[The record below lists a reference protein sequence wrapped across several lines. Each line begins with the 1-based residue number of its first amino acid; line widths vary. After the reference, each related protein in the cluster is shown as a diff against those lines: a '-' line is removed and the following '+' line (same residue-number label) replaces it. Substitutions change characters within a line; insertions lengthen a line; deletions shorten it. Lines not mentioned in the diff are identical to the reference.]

1 MKSLKYLIVFMLLS
15 QLSCAS
21 TQGQTGKSTASK
33 PNIIFILA
41 DDLGIGNIS
50 CYGADNF
57 KTPNIDKLA
66 STGMR
71 FTHGYTAPLCGPSRS
86 LILTGRYPFRTGTTN
101 QDRVGQLEPS
111 KEICIP
117 SVLKSAGYVSTM
129 VGKWSQFPLQPS
141 DFGFDDYLRFQAS
154 GKYWNTQPKNQLY
167 TENGKNMPLRDK
179 EYLPD
184 VMHNHVVDFISKNKD
199 KPFFA
204 YYSMSHVH
212 GEILPTPDSKPDSKD
227 LYTDNMN
234 YMDKLVGKLVKV
246 LDSLKL
252 RENTLIVFM
261 GDNGTAAEG
270 ALRATVNGK
279 KLSGK
284 KGDMLECG
292 SLVPWIANW
301 KGVIKPKVLEDL
313 VDATDLMPTFAA
325 LTGAKLPENVILDG
339 RSFAPQLKGEKG
351 NPREW
356 IFMELGNQWYARE
369 AKWKLNRT
377 NELFDM
383 SNAPFEEKLVAAD
396 TKDEAAIAAR
406 QRLTGV
412 LAKLNPEGGI
422 LDDADGSGR
431 HKNNVDKK
439 NAKKNGTGE
448 VPPSKE
454 EKKAKKEKKKEKGN
468 KD

>member
-1 MKSLKYLIVFMLLS
+1 MKNMLFLLLFLS
-15 QLSCAS
+15 I
-21 TQGQTGKSTASK
+21 GQISTAQKTKK

-71 FTHGYTAPLCGPSRS
+71 LTHGYTAPLCGPSRV
-86 LILTGRYPFRTGTTN
+86 LILTGRQPFRTGTTN
-101 QDRVGQLEPS
+101 QDRVGKLDPA

-117 SVLKSAGYVSTM
+117 SVLKTAGYTSIM

-141 DFGFDDYLRFQAS
+141 DFGFDEYLRFQAS
-154 GKYWNTQPKNQLY
+154 GKFWNTQPSNQSY
-167 TENGKNMPLRDK
+167 TQSGKIVPLNNG

-184 VMHNHVVDFISKNKD
+184 VMHNQVVDFIAKNKNN
-199 KPFFA
+199 PFFA

-227 LYTDNMN
+227 LYTDNIN
-234 YMDKLVGKLVKV
+234 YMDKLVGKLIKA
-246 LDSLKL
+246 LDSLKM

-270 ALRATVNGK
+270 AAKTAINGK

-292 SLVPWIANW
+292 SLVPWIVNW
-301 KGVIKPKVLEDL
+301 KGVVKPGKILNDL

-325 LTGAKLPENVILDG
+325 LAGAKLPENVILDG
-339 RSFAPQLKGEKG
+339 KSFAPQLKGEKG
-351 NPREW
+351 TPREW
-356 IFMELGNQWYARE
+356 IFMELGNQWYVRE
-369 AKWKLNRT
+369 EKWKLNRA

-383 SNAPFEEKLVAAD
+383 GNAPFEEILIPAD
-396 TKDEAAIAAR
+396 SKDELAISAR
-406 QRLTGV
+406 QRLSAV
-412 LAKLNPEGGI
+412 LKSINPEGGI
-422 LDDADGSGR
+422 MDDADGSGR
-431 HKNNVDKK
+431 HKSNVEKRNAQKK
-439 NAKKNGTGE
+439 GTGL
-448 VPPSKE
+448 
-454 EKKAKKEKKKEKGN
+454 
-468 KD
+468 

>member
-1 MKSLKYLIVFMLLS
+1 MKNLLFLLLFLSLGHI
-15 QLSCAS
+15 
-21 TQGQTGKSTASK
+21 STAQKTKK

-71 FTHGYTAPLCGPSRS
+71 FTHGYTAPLCGPSRA
-86 LILTGRYPFRTGTTN
+86 LILTGRQPFRTGTTN
-101 QDRVGQLEPS
+101 QDRVGKLDPA

-117 SVLKSAGYVSTM
+117 SVLKTAGYTSIM

-141 DFGFDDYLRFQAS
+141 DFGFDEYLRFQAS
-154 GKYWNTQPKNQLY
+154 GKFWNTQPSNQSY
-167 TENGKNMPLRDK
+167 TQSGKIVPLNNG

-184 VMHNHVVDFISKNKD
+184 VMHNQVVDFIAKNKNN
-199 KPFFA
+199 PFFA

-227 LYTDNMN
+227 LYTDNIN
-234 YMDKLVGKLVKV
+234 YMDKLVGKLIKA
-246 LDSLKL
+246 LDSLKM

-270 ALRATVNGK
+270 AAKTTINGK

-292 SLVPWIANW
+292 SLVPWIVNW
-301 KGVIKPKVLEDL
+301 KGVVKPGKILNDL

-325 LTGAKLPENVILDG
+325 LAGAKLPENVILDG
-339 RSFAPQLKGEKG
+339 KSFAPQLKGEKG
-351 NPREW
+351 TPREW
-356 IFMELGNQWYARE
+356 IFMELGNQWYVRE
-369 AKWKLNRT
+369 EKWKLNRA

-383 SNAPFEEKLVAAD
+383 GNAPFEEILIPAD
-396 TKDEAAIAAR
+396 SKDETAMSAR
-406 QRLTGV
+406 QRLSAV
-412 LAKLNPEGGI
+412 LKSINPEGGI
-422 LDDADGSGR
+422 IDDADGSGR
-431 HKNNVDKK
+431 HKSNVEKRNAQKK
-439 NAKKNGTGE
+439 GTGL
-448 VPPSKE
+448 
-454 EKKAKKEKKKEKGN
+454 
-468 KD
+468 

>member
-1 MKSLKYLIVFMLLS
+1 MKNLLFLLLFLSLGHI
-15 QLSCAS
+15 
-21 TQGQTGKSTASK
+21 STAQKTKK

-71 FTHGYTAPLCGPSRS
+71 FTHGYTAPLCGPSRA
-86 LILTGRYPFRTGTTN
+86 LILTGRQPFRTGTTN
-101 QDRVGQLEPS
+101 QDRVGKLEPT
-111 KEICIP
+111 KEICLP
-117 SVLKSAGYVSTM
+117 SVLKTAGYTSLM

-141 DFGFDDYLRFQAS
+141 DFGFDQYMRFQAS
-154 GKYWNTQPKNQLY
+154 GKYWNTQPANKSYTKNG
-167 TENGKNMPLRDK
+167 EIVPLLDG

-184 VMHNHVVDFISKNKD
+184 LMHNQVVDFISKNK
-199 KPFFA
+199 KNPFFA

-227 LYTDNMN
+227 LYTDNIN
-234 YMDKLVGKLVKV
+234 YMDKLVGKLVKA
-246 LDSLKL
+246 LDSLKM

-270 ALRATVNGK
+270 AARATVNGK

-292 SLVPWIANW
+292 SLVPWIVNW
-301 KGVIKPKVLEDL
+301 KSGIKPGKVINDL
-313 VDATDLMPTFAA
+313 VDATDWMPTFAA
-325 LTGAKLPENVILDG
+325 LAGAKLPENVILDG
-339 RSFAPQLKGEKG
+339 KSFAPQLKGEKG
-351 NPREW
+351 TPREW
-356 IFMELGNQWYARE
+356 IFMELGNQWYVRE
-369 AKWKLNRT
+369 DKWKLNRA

-383 SNAPFEEKLVAAD
+383 RNAPFEEILIPAD
-396 TKDEAAIAAR
+396 SKDELAMSAR
-406 QRLTGV
+406 QRLSAV
-412 LAKLNPEGGI
+412 LKSINPEGGI

-431 HKNNVDKK
+431 HKSNVDKK
-439 NAKKNGTGE
+439 NAQKKGTGL
-448 VPPSKE
+448 
-454 EKKAKKEKKKEKGN
+454 
-468 KD
+468 

>member
-1 MKSLKYLIVFMLLS
+1 MKNILFLL
-15 QLSCAS
+15 LFLFI
-21 TQGQTGKSTASK
+21 GQISTAQKTKK

-71 FTHGYTAPLCGPSRS
+71 LTHGYTAPLCGPSRA
-86 LILTGRYPFRTGTTN
+86 LILTGRQPFRTGTTN
-101 QDRVGQLEPS
+101 QDRVGKLDPA

-117 SVLKSAGYVSTM
+117 SVLKTAGYASIM

-154 GKYWNTQPKNQLY
+154 GKFWNTQPSNQSY
-167 TENGKNMPLRDK
+167 TQSGKIVPLNNGQ
-179 EYLPD
+179 YLPD
-184 VMHNHVVDFISKNKD
+184 VMHNQVVDFIAKNKNN
-199 KPFFA
+199 PFFA

-227 LYTDNMN
+227 LYTDNIN
-234 YMDKLVGKLVKV
+234 YMDKLVGKLIKA
-246 LDSLKL
+246 LDSLKM

-270 ALRATVNGK
+270 AARATVNGK

-292 SLVPWIANW
+292 SLVPWIVNW
-301 KGVIKPKVLEDL
+301 KGVVKPGKVLNDL

-325 LTGAKLPENVILDG
+325 LAGAKLPENVILDG
-339 RSFAPQLKGEKG
+339 KSFAPQLKGEKG
-351 NPREW
+351 TPREW
-356 IFMELGNQWYARE
+356 IFMELGNQWYVRE
-369 AKWKLNRT
+369 EKWKLNRA

-383 SNAPFEEKLVAAD
+383 GNAPFEEILIPAD
-396 TKDEAAIAAR
+396 SKDETAMSAR
-406 QRLTGV
+406 QRLSAV
-412 LAKLNPEGGI
+412 LKSINPEGGI
-422 LDDADGSGR
+422 IDDADGSGR
-431 HKNNVDKK
+431 HKSNVEKRNAQKK
-439 NAKKNGTGE
+439 GTGL
-448 VPPSKE
+448 
-454 EKKAKKEKKKEKGN
+454 
-468 KD
+468 

>member
-1 MKSLKYLIVFMLLS
+1 MGKYPPPKK
-15 QLSCAS
+15 
-21 TQGQTGKSTASK
+21 TKK

-71 FTHGYTAPLCGPSRS
+71 LTHGYTAPLCGPSRV
-86 LILTGRYPFRTGTTN
+86 LILTGRQPFRTGTTN
-101 QDRVGQLEPS
+101 QDRVGKLDPA

-117 SVLKSAGYVSTM
+117 SVLKTAGYTSIM

-141 DFGFDDYLRFQAS
+141 DFGFDEYLRFQAS
-154 GKYWNTQPKNQLY
+154 GKFWNTQPSNQSY
-167 TENGKNMPLRDK
+167 TQSGKIVPLNNG

-184 VMHNHVVDFISKNKD
+184 VMHNQVVDFIAKNKNN
-199 KPFFA
+199 PFFA

-227 LYTDNMN
+227 LYTDNIN
-234 YMDKLVGKLVKV
+234 YMDKLVGKLIKA
-246 LDSLKL
+246 LDSLKM

-270 ALRATVNGK
+270 AAKTAINGK

-292 SLVPWIANW
+292 SLVPWIVNW
-301 KGVIKPKVLEDL
+301 KGVVKPGKILNDL

-325 LTGAKLPENVILDG
+325 LAGAKLPENVILDG
-339 RSFAPQLKGEKG
+339 KSFAPQLKGEKG
-351 NPREW
+351 TPREW
-356 IFMELGNQWYARE
+356 IFMELGNQWYVRE
-369 AKWKLNRT
+369 EKWKLNRA

-383 SNAPFEEKLVAAD
+383 GNAPFEEILIPAD
-396 TKDEAAIAAR
+396 SKDELAISAR
-406 QRLTGV
+406 QRLSAV
-412 LAKLNPEGGI
+412 LKSINPEGGI
-422 LDDADGSGR
+422 MDDADGSGR
-431 HKNNVDKK
+431 HKSNVEKRNAQKK
-439 NAKKNGTGE
+439 GTGL
-448 VPPSKE
+448 
-454 EKKAKKEKKKEKGN
+454 
-468 KD
+468 